1 MSPSPSS
8 NTATNGSPQKLLV
21 RALAGEILPRPPV
34 WFMRQAGRYLPEY
47 RKIREKMENFL
58 EFCYSPKQA
67 AEVTLQPID
76 RFGLDAA
83 IIFSDILVIPDALGR
98 DVDFISGRGPVMPP
112 LEKAA
117 DVSAISPDDLRRH
130 LAPVYE
136 AIGRVRERL
145 PHETALIGF
154 AGAPW
159 TVASYMIEGGS
170 SRDFGKLKS
179 WAYGRPRELETLLGI
194 LVEAISEHL
203 IAQIEAGADV
213 VQLFDSWAGAVA
225 ASEFDRWVIN
235 PTAEI
240 VKRVKAAHPKVPII
254 GFANKAGLMHDPY
267 AQKTGIDGVSIDSS
281 VPVSWAVATLQGQCA
296 VQGNLDPQLLVAGG
310 AGLVQEAETILET
323 LGQGPFVFNLGHG
336 IVPETPPEHV
346 AQLAEFIRGWRR

>member
-1 MSPSPSS
+1 
-8 NTATNGSPQKLLV
+8 
-21 RALAGEILPRPPV
+21 
-34 WFMRQAGRYLPEY
+34 MRQAGRYLPEY
-47 RKIREKMENFL
+47 RKIRENMQDFL
-58 EFCYSPKQA
+58 QFCYSPAEA
-67 AEVTLQPID
+67 AEVTLQPTT

-98 DVDFISGRGPVMPP
+98 DVSFITGRGPVLRP
-112 LEKAA
+112 LENIAE
-117 DVSAISPDDLRRH
+117 VSSITPIDLRRH

-136 AIGRVRERL
+136 AIARVREKL
-145 PHETALIGF
+145 GPETALIGF

-170 SRDFGKLKS
+170 SRNFEKLKS
-179 WAYGRPRELETLLGI
+179 WAYGRPDDLETLMGI
-194 LVEAISEHL
+194 LAEAIAEHL

-240 VKRVKAAHPKVPII
+240 VKRVKAAHPKTPII
-254 GFANKAGLMHDPY
+254 GFANKAGLLHDPY
-267 AQKTGIDGVSIDSS
+267 AHKTGIDGVSIDSS
-281 VPVSWAVATLQGQCA
+281 VPVSWAASILQGPCA

-310 AGLVQEAETILET
+310 AGLEHEARTILET

-336 IVPETPPEHV
+336 IVPETPPAHV
-346 AQLAEFIRGWRR
+346 AQLADFIRGWSR

>member
-1 MSPSPSS
+1 
-8 NTATNGSPQKLLV
+8 
-21 RALAGEILPRPPV
+21 
-34 WFMRQAGRYLPEY
+34 MRQAGRYLPEY
-47 RKIREKMENFL
+47 RKIRENMKNFL
-58 EFCYSPKQA
+58 EFCYSPAQA
-67 AEVTLQPID
+67 AEVTLQPIE

-98 DVDFISGRGPVMPP
+98 NVDFISGRGPVLQP
-112 LEKAA
+112 LENAG
-117 DVSAISPDDLRRH
+117 DVSAISPEDLRRH

-136 AIGRVRERL
+136 ALARVRERL
-145 PHETALIGF
+145 DDDTALIGF

-179 WAYGRPRELETLLGI
+179 WAYGRPQELETLLGI

-240 VKRVKAAHPKVPII
+240 VKKVKAVHPDALII
-254 GFANKAGLMHDPY
+254 GFANKAGLMYEPY
-267 AQKTGIDGVSIDSS
+267 VQKTGIDGVSIDSS
-281 VPVSWAVATLQGQCA
+281 VPVSWAASALQGKCA
-296 VQGNLDPQLLVAGG
+296 VQGNLDSQLLVAGG
-310 AGLVQEAETILET
+310 DGLDREAAAILEA

-336 IVPETPPEHV
+336 IVPQTPPEHV
-346 AQLAEFIRGWRR
+346 AQLADFIRGWSR

>member
-1 MSPSPSS
+1 MIDGTPKKP
-8 NTATNGSPQKLLV
+8 LV
-21 RALAGEILPRPPV
+21 RALTGETLSRPPI

-47 RKIREKMENFL
+47 RKIRARMTNFL
-58 EFCYSPKQA
+58 EFCYSPLQA
-67 AEVTLQPID
+67 AEVTLQPIK
-76 RFGLDAA
+76 RFELDAA

-98 DVDFISGRGPVMPP
+98 DVSFMSGRGPVLSP
-112 LEKAA
+112 LENIGE
-117 DVSAISPDDLRRH
+117 VSAITPEDLRNH

-136 AIGRVRERL
+136 AIGRVREGL
-145 PHETALIGF
+145 SNDIALIGF

-179 WAYGRPRELETLLGI
+179 WAYGRPRDLETLLSI
-194 LVEAISEHL
+194 LAEAISEHL

-213 VQLFDSWAGAVA
+213 VQVFDSWAGAVA

-235 PTAEI
+235 PMAEI
-240 VKRVKAAHPKVPII
+240 VKRVKAVHPEVPII

-267 AQKTGIDGVSIDSS
+267 VQKTGIDGVSIDSS
-281 VPVSWAVATLQGQCA
+281 VPVSWAASTLQSRCA

-310 AGLVQEAETILET
+310 AALEHEAGIILET

-336 IVPETPPEHV
+336 IVPETPPAHV
-346 AQLAEFIRGWRR
+346 ARLVEFIRSWSR